1 MRSESYHHI
10 TRLCITQFRRF
21 LDDHLINTVKV
32 GDDVYSSW
40 VFVVN
45 PNVIQFRG
53 ASGPLTVRLVQAA
66 MVDPEEMT
74 ADILYLSLETAEQ
87 QTLHISMSAA

>member
-1 MRSESYHHI
+1 MQSESYNHQ

-21 LDDHLINTVKV
+21 LDSHNVMAVMI
-32 GDDVYSSW
+32 GDMVYSSW
-40 VFVVN
+40 YFIVN

-53 ASGPLTVRLVQAA
+53 ADAPLTLRMVQAVI
-66 MVDPEEMT
+66 VDSAEMT